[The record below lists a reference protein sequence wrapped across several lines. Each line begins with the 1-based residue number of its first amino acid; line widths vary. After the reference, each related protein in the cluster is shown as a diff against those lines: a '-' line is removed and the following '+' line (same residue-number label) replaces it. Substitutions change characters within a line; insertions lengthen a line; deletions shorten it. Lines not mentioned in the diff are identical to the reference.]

1 MVKATLFFGSFFFS
15 FFVPGHL
22 VFIVCVAL
30 VDKELVERK
39 TEAET
44 EEFEQKWIYLS
55 PTVFLLLIVDFGLN
69 MNTTFIINATTRNS
83 YRGSQ
88 SLMLM
93 TVMFTLV
100 VSF

>member
-1 MVKATLFFGSFFFS
+1 MTYCIDLKMKVLGKNQ
-15 FFVPGHL
+15 GHL

-55 PTVFLLLIVDFGLN
+55 PTILLMLIVDFCLN